1 MNIIRWIALP
11 VFVLGCGSETNPGQ
25 IGFAPLP
32 DATSTAKSDMGQD
45 LSVADA
51 TQDLVVMPD
60 AETTPDMPTDFDSV
74 DATSDA
80 EMTPDMPDMAE
91 TCWGE
96 RTGLPT
102 GNPCGVTPTSGPCN
116 LVTQT
121 GCNDEKFCAF
131 VFNGVGLVPA
141 CTSVEPLCAFL
152 AFDEPCAQ
160 RVGQTTTQLGVCEP
174 GGFCPAIA
182 ADKNEAVCSRY
193 CELSTGLGCEPA
205 DVCVQI
211 VSGAS
216 AQSLA
221 GFGVCSATD
230 ICSL

>member
-1 MNIIRWIALP
+1 MNNMHWIALP
-11 VFVLGCGSETNPGQ
+11 IFVLGCGSETNPGQ
-25 IGFAPLP
+25 IGFAPVQ
-32 DATSTAKSDMGQD
+32 DTNITTSDMGQD
-45 LSVADA
+45 LNIADA
-51 TQDLVVMPD
+51 TQDLVVMSD
-60 AETTPDMPTDFDSV
+60 AEMIPDMSVDVDSA

-80 EMTPDMPDMAE
+80 ETIPDMAQI
-91 TCWGE
+91 CWGE
-96 RTGLPT
+96 RIGLPT
-102 GNPCGVTPTSGPCN
+102 GVPCGATPTSGPCN

-121 GCNDEKFCAF
+121 GCNDEKFCTF

-141 CTSVEPLCAFL
+141 CTPVEPLCAFL

-160 RVGQTTTQLGVCEP
+160 RVNQTTTQLGVCEP

-182 ADKNEAVCSRY
+182 VGQNEAVCSRY
-193 CELSTGLGCEPA
+193 CELRTGLGCEPA

-211 VSGAS
+211 VNGAS

-230 ICSL
+230 VCSL

>member
-1 MNIIRWIALP
+1 MNIMRWIALP
-11 VFVLGCGSETNPGQ
+11 IFVLGCGSETNPGQ

-32 DATSTAKSDMGQD
+32 DTTIITTSDMGQQD
-45 LSVADA
+45 LSIADA
-51 TQDLVVMPD
+51 TQDLIVMPD
-60 AETTPDMPTDFDSV
+60 AEMIPDMSV
-74 DATSDA
+74 DVDSADARSDA
-80 EMTPDMPDMAE
+80 EMTPDMAE

-96 RTGLPT
+96 RVGLPT
-102 GNPCGVTPTSGPCN
+102 GIACGATPTSGPCN

-121 GCNDEKFCAF
+121 GCNVEKFCTF
-131 VFNGVGLVPA
+131 VFNGAGLVPA
-141 CTSVEPLCAFL
+141 CTAVEPLCAFL

-160 RVGQTTTQLGVCEP
+160 RVGQTTTQLGTCEP

-182 ADKNEAVCSRY
+182 AAQNEAVCSRY
-193 CELSTGLGCEPA
+193 CELSSGLGCEPA
-205 DVCVQI
+205 EVCVQI

-230 ICSL
+230 VCSL